1 MTKQLSASLVF
12 GIAAAVTFGV
22 ASTASAQS
30 TSTDSTARTTRPR
43 VTSSQRIPVRKDAGR
58 TTTESSG
65 AIANAD
71 SIARADSIAQAE
83 AQAQALER
91 ARQDSLANIERM
103 RQDSIA
109 AVERARQ
116 DSIAL
121 AERTRADSIA
131 RADSLMR
138 WNAAHRR
145 LAGTGL
151 YFQVAAGTS
160 FPQGTFN
167 DAFERGYNVTGSIG
181 YHPRTSPLGVRFDVG
196 YDKFNARSSILGN
209 TSDPTAWSGLGELTL
224 RIPSAWAVA
233 PYLVGGG
240 GVTRFSNF
248 GATAGGSDSMTKGQ
262 WNAGGG
268 IGFGLG
274 NVKLFIESR
283 YMRVMTPNEP
293 TTFVPVVLG
302 ISL

>member
-1 MTKQLSASLVF
+1 LIF
-12 GIAAAVTFGV
+12 GIAAAVSLSV
-22 ASTASAQS
+22 APAASAQS
-30 TSTDSTARTTRPR
+30 TDSTAKPR
-43 VTSSQRIPVRKDAGR
+43 VTSSKRIPVRKDAG
-58 TTTESSG
+58 TTTSESSG
-65 AIANAD
+65 AIATTPNAD
-71 SIARADSIAQAE
+71 SLARADSIAQAD
-83 AQAQALER
+83 ALAR

-151 YFQVAAGTS
+151 YFQLAAGPS
-160 FPQGTFN
+160 IPQGAFN
-167 DAFERGYNVTGSIG
+167 DVFQRGYDVTGSIG
-181 YHPRTSPLGVRFDVG
+181 YHPITSPLGVRFDVA
-196 YDKFNARSSILGN
+196 YDKFNARSNILGITN
-209 TSDPTAWSGLGELTL
+209 DPTAWSGLGELTL
-224 RIPSAWAVA
+224 RVPAMWAVS
-233 PYLVGGG
+233 PYLIGGG

-248 GATAGGSDSMTKGQ
+248 GTTASGEDSMTKGQ
-262 WNAGGG
+262 WNAGAG

-274 NVKLFIESR
+274 NVKLFLESR
-283 YMRVMTPNEP
+283 YMRVMTPDEP

-302 ISL
+302 ISF

>member
-1 MTKQLSASLVF
+1 MKKHLSATLVF
-12 GIAAAVTFGV
+12 GIAAAVSLSV
-22 ASTASAQS
+22 APSANAQS
-30 TSTDSTARTTRPR
+30 TSTDSTARPR
-43 VTSSQRIPVRKDAGR
+43 VTSSKRIPVRKDASG
-58 TTTESSG
+58 TTTTSESSG
-65 AIANAD
+65 AIATPNAD
-71 SIARADSIAQAE
+71 SVARADSIAQAD
-83 AQAQALER
+83 AMER

-138 WNAAHRR
+138 WNEAHRR

-151 YFQVAAGTS
+151 YFQLAGGTS
-160 FPQGTFN
+160 IPQGTFN
-167 DAFERGYNVTGSIG
+167 DVFQRGYNVTGSIG
-181 YHPRTSPLGVRFDVG
+181 FHPVTSPLGVRFDVA
-196 YDKFNARSSILGN
+196 YDKFNARDNIVGI
-209 TSDPTAWSGLGELTL
+209 TDDPTAWSGLGELTL
-224 RIPSAWAVA
+224 RVPAMWAVS

-248 GATAGGSDSMTKGQ
+248 GTTASGEDSMTKGQ
-262 WNAGGG
+262 WNAGAG

-274 NVKLFIESR
+274 NVKLFLESR
-283 YMRVMTPNEP
+283 YMRVMTPDEP
-293 TTFVPVVLG
+293 TTFVPIVLG
-302 ISL
+302 FSF